1 MSLVRLLHGH
11 SIDAAL
17 GVPLDDTR
25 IFYMGHSLGGLMGA
39 GFVPMEPDL
48 KASVLNATGGGL
60 ANQLFLNSSIGA
72 GAQSLVNGVLGLDP
86 ANPWDQFA
94 LPPNLVQ
101 SIIDPGD
108 ALNSARRILA
118 PVLGGPRNVIQIED
132 WGDQVV
138 PNQSNEAL
146 AAAAGLPIFDP
157 YVQNLH
163 QSPLVLPI
171 ANPGTPGTLFANAAG
186 GLATAAL
193 VQNGPATHAAS
204 LGDVPGTLT
213 YVPDFGHLDDFLLT
227 GSAFPELERGVN
239 VPNADML
246 DELLAWFND
255 VVASGPPGQFTFTG
269 SPNFN
274 PVENLEVPAGAST
287 EIFFA
292 RTVDQGGASPASEPT
307 ADVRLDFS
315 ANVVATRVTAGRSI
329 LGTTDKASD
338 RDVPPA
344 PFITVGTPGV
354 LPFFATLQ
362 RQLPGA
368 FTADVR
374 LFYTT
379 DELERA
385 GIPPDSAEETELVL
399 ATFVKL
405 LNRWLTLG
413 LLLGLIFLCASFV
426 PAVFTAPFEVNV
438 GGFHLSPF
446 EALGLFLAG
455 VVLVRQIPAH
465 RLYFYRTPTNLPMG
479 AFVVFTLFAGILAG
493 DLGARLSDAAY
504 FTASGFLLVF
514 LIVSGEITEGFA
526 ARATRVIALA
536 AVAVSLLG
544 ILEVVVQ
551 THAAVGTGALGAA
564 DGVRRITGTLGNP
577 VVLSAY
583 LLLGM
588 PLVLVELTCAE
599 RREERDFWLIS
610 TTLVIVGV
618 VLTQTRTGLLALL
631 VTGSVFCWRVSR
643 RTFRGFAGATL
654 AFVAAMVVVGGLR
667 LSPGSLSAE
676 FGRRLTVT
684 SAAIA
689 TDPSPIDLLFGPEPG
704 KGPVSVVEV
713 GTPEGY
719 RRERNAN
726 MHLTLM
732 LRVGVVGWALMMW
745 VIGSALLA
753 LYRGSRA
760 MRDERFGL
768 LLWAIFSS
776 GLGLLVS
783 MSNFNAF
790 YNPTIQILFWGL
802 LGIGMAIVTHRQG
815 RRPGFNVIW
824 RFGAED

>member
-1 MSLVRLLHGH
+1 MT
-11 SIDAAL
+11 A
-17 GVPLDDTR
+17 
-25 IFYMGHSLGGLMGA
+25 F
-39 GFVPMEPDL
+39 
-48 KASVLNATGGGL
+48 
-60 ANQLFLNSSIGA
+60 
-72 GAQSLVNGVLGLDP
+72 
-86 ANPWDQFA
+86 
-94 LPPNLVQ
+94 
-101 SIIDPGD
+101 
-108 ALNSARRILA
+108 
-118 PVLGGPRNVIQIED
+118 
-132 WGDQVV
+132 
-138 PNQSNEAL
+138 EAL
-146 AAAAGLPIFDP
+146 KQHWRPA
-157 YVQNLH
+157 
-163 QSPLVLPI
+163 
-171 ANPGTPGTLFANAAG
+171 GTPAPTTYVEPLPERPGARWWQRAVAAG
-186 GLATAAL
+186 GLL
-193 VQNGPATHAAS
+193 VMLPAS
-204 LGDVPGTLT
+204 LLIALATKLTSRGPVLYRGTRIGLGLAPFT
-213 YVPDFGHLDDFLLT
+213 IYKFRTLEVDAEQKIGARLLT
-227 GSAFPELERGVN
+227 PGDQLHTPIGRFLKRYK
-239 VPNADML
+239 L
-246 DELLAWFND
+246 DEIPQLWNVLRGDMSLVGPRPVRPVFLATSTRDIRNYTARFAVRPGMTGLAQLRGGYFTHPRDKLRYDLLYLRHRGFWLD
-255 VVASGPPGQFTFTG
+255 V
-269 SPNFN
+269 
-274 PVENLEVPAGAST
+274 
-287 EIFFA
+287 
-292 RTVDQGGASPASEPT
+292 
-307 ADVRLDFS
+307 
-315 ANVVATRVTAGRSI
+315 
-329 LGTTDKASD
+329 K
-338 RDVPPA
+338 
-344 PFITVGTPGV
+344 
-354 LPFFATLQ
+354 
-362 RQLPGA
+362 
-368 FTADVR
+368 
-374 LFYTT
+374 
-379 DELERA
+379 
-385 GIPPDSAEETELVL
+385 LVL

-465 RLYFYRTPTNLPMG
+465 RLYLYRTPTNLPMG

-536 AVAVSLLG
+536 AVAVALLG

-551 THAAVGTGALGAA
+551 THAAVGADALGAA

-654 AFVAAMVVVGGLR
+654 AFVAVMVVVGGLR

-713 GTPEGY
+713 GTPGGH

-760 MRDERFGL
+760 VRDERFGL

-776 GLGLLVS
+776 GLGFLVS

-824 RFGAED
+824 RFGAGD